1 MTRRGFFAIA
11 AGLLTGCAT
20 AVQAVIP
27 SPRIRT
33 PRPGTEDEEWA
44 TRRLG
49 IAAARHPC
57 PVCGLPVAW
66 AEARTAEVTG
76 PNDTTRIY
84 AGLGNIYWHREGE
97 KLTRCH
103 RDFYTLT
110 PVKGV
115 VYRGARRS

>member
-1 MTRRGFFAIA
+1 MNRRAFFAVA

-20 AVQAVIP
+20 AVQSVIP

-44 TRRLG
+44 GVTRRDFV
-49 IAAARHPC
+49 AARYPC
-57 PVCGLPVAW
+57 PVCGRPLIWGESRVA
-66 AEARTAEVTG
+66 EDTSPTS
-76 PNDTTRIY
+76 TTRTY
-84 AGLGNIYWHREGE
+84 CALGNIYYHADG
-97 KLTRCH
+97 TRCH

-115 VYRGARRS
+115 VYRS